1 VTAEP
6 AEKVDASTPA
16 PASIVEV
23 RDLAR
28 SFGGLRALDGVDLA
42 VRRGELLAIIGPN
55 GAGKSTL
62 FNVMTGD
69 LRPSGGRVLL
79 EGRDITGLAPDRIS
93 RLGVGRKFQ
102 VPSVFDALTI
112 SQNLEVAA
120 RGHSTVWS
128 LLGRRA
134 DQSDD
139 FDSILDR
146 LDLKAKASLEAGVL
160 SHGEKQWL
168 EIGMALANRPRIL
181 LLDEPTAGM
190 TLRETKRTEELLREL
205 GREVT
210 VVLIEHDVRFV
221 REVAERVVVLHRGR
235 VLAEGDIDA
244 VERDERVRD
253 VYLGREE

>member
-6 AEKVDASTPA
+6 AEKVEPSGPGA
-16 PASIVEV
+16 IVEV
-23 RDLAR
+23 RGLAR

-62 FNVMTGD
+62 FNVMTGYLPPD
-69 LRPSGGRVLL
+69 AGRVVL
-79 EGRDITGLAPDRIS
+79 EGRDITGMTPDRIS
-93 RLGVGRKFQ
+93 RLGIGRKFQ

-112 SQNLEVAA
+112 RQNLEVAA

-128 LLGRRA
+128 LLGRRVDGSGDLEA
-134 DQSDD
+134 
-139 FDSILDR
+139 ILDR
-146 LDLKAKASLEAGVL
+146 LTLKPKASLEAGVL

-190 TLRETKRTEELLREL
+190 TLRETKRTEELLRDL
-205 GREVT
+205 GQEVT

-235 VLAEGDIDA
+235 VLAEGDIDE

-253 VYLGREE
+253 VYLGKEE